1 MRRDKHLRLLV
12 TYIIFLLAANSFSS
26 LLGEAA
32 SEKNTKKGGDQNGDQ
47 NVAAVPPA
55 QASKLRY
62 NHYRTTR
69 CSKVESVVTTEV
81 TKRSKRDPT
90 LIAALLRLFFHDC
103 FANKQC
109 DASLL
114 IKKMPK
120 NEKTELHSGSN
131 VGIKGLAFMDYLKTK
146 VVESCNGSNIV
157 SCADILALAARDAY
171 VLASKRPAYPVLL
184 GRLDG
189 MVSLVK
195 DADSLPGA
203 RTPINTIVSVFK
215 DAGFTTEE
223 AVILSGAHTI
233 GEAKCKFFNDRLHN
247 FLNTKKP
254 DRTMDPALVEQLKKI
269 CPNMTANLESPA
281 FLDQGTRRVFD
292 KSYFVQVTRQRGV
305 LQSDQNLFANA
316 ATKQFVT
323 GLASGTEENF
333 LSKFEKAMAKLG
345 NLGATTNYK
354 GNIRR
359 VCSVLN

>member
-1 MRRDKHLRLLV
+1 MHLMLSVQDLNCLYRNLIL
-12 TYIIFLLAANSFSS
+12 
-26 LLGEAA
+26 
-32 SEKNTKKGGDQNGDQ
+32 D
-47 NVAAVPPA
+47 
-55 QASKLRY
+55 LRP
-62 NHYRTTR
+62 
-69 CSKVESVVTTEV
+69 S
-81 TKRSKRDPT
+81 
-90 LIAALLRLFFHDC
+90 A
-103 FANKQC
+103 
-109 DASLL
+109 
-114 IKKMPK
+114 
-120 NEKTELHSGSN
+120 
-131 VGIKGLAFMDYLKTK
+131 
-146 VVESCNGSNIV
+146 
-157 SCADILALAARDAY
+157 
-171 VLASKRPAYPVLL
+171 
-184 GRLDG
+184 
-189 MVSLVK
+189 
-195 DADSLPGA
+195 
-203 RTPINTIVSVFK
+203 
-215 DAGFTTEE
+215 
-223 AVILSGAHTI
+223 GAHTI